1 MPAFGQQPLSEG
13 SWTNRVGWTPD
24 SSYRGP
30 WGQDLV
36 FLTTAFLKAIGTVPD
51 VRLRLT
57 IFRNTGRRMSVN
69 SKMSL
74 VGAGST
80 VTVVDFDLQDE
91 FQDLVFGDS
100 VKTREHVTG
109 MNTGSKVFSRV

>member
-1 MPAFGQQPLSEG
+1 
-13 SWTNRVGWTPD
+13 
-24 SSYRGP
+24 
-30 WGQDLV
+30 
-36 FLTTAFLKAIGTVPD
+36 
-51 VRLRLT
+51 
-57 IFRNTGRRMSVN
+57 MSVN

-109 MNTGSKVFSRV
+109 MNTGSEFSVVSNGSSLNSCLIVSIFS

>member
-1 MPAFGQQPLSEG
+1 MGFQQRSERLNGVLFIDALGEDIPEGG
-13 SWTNRVGWTPD
+13 S
-24 SSYRGP
+24 
-30 WGQDLV
+30 
-36 FLTTAFLKAIGTVPD
+36 TVPD

-74 VGAGST
+74 VEAGST
-80 VTVVDFDLQDE
+80 VTVVDFDLRNE

-100 VKTREHVTG
+100 MKTREHVTG
-109 MNTGSKVFSRV
+109 MNTGSDVF